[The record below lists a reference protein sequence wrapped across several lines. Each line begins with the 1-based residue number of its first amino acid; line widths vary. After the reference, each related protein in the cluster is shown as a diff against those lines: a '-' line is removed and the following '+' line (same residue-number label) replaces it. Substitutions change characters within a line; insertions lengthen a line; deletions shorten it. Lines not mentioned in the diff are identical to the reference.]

1 MKYIFN
7 VDNLEEDYIKHGD
20 LIIFKIDHEKLGIK
34 FQ

>member
-1 MKYIFN
+1 MKYTLNIE
-7 VDNLEEDYIKHGD
+7 DLEEDYIKHGD